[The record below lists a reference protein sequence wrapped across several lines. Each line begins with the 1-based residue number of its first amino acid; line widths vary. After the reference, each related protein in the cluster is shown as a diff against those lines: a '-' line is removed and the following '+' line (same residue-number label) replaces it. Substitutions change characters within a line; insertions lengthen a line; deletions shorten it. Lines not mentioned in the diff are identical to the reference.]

1 MSDIEKDNKCSLFRE
16 YYESGN
22 IFYET
27 IIDINGHIQ
36 GEYISYHDID
46 GAIEN
51 KCFCKDNKSIGI
63 NTFYKK
69 DGSINIIS
77 FCSMINLGERI
88 DEHEHKKELA
98 MLRLGLIDVPE
109 FGLFIKD
116 YEGD

>member
-1 MSDIEKDNKCSLFRE
+1 MSDMEKDNKYILCME

-22 IFYET
+22 IFYEA

-46 GAIEN
+46 GVIEN
-51 KCFCKDNKSIGI
+51 KTFCKDNKSIGI
-63 NTFYKK
+63 DNFYKK

-77 FCSMINLGERI
+77 FRSMINLGERI
-88 DEHEHKKELA
+88 DEHEYKKELA
-98 MLRLGLIDVPE
+98 MIRLGIIDVPE